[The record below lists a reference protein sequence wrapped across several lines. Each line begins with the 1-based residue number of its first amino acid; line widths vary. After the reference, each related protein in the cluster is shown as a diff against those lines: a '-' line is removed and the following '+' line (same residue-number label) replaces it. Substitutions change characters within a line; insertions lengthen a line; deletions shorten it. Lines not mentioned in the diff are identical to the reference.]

1 LNITTVMEIPT
12 RVRTR
17 VMSELSQQFRMT
29 GNHSLLDIEDEEIP
43 CNQGPCVSVSDE
55 ETRTSPKFCDDE
67 DLTAEAT
74 DQPVI
79 VSYKEAV
86 LDHKE
91 AAIYLEEGADLDPP
105 HPPWDRSVLTV
116 LLLLHRKWLYT
127 MDLIAAVCLLLL
139 GFTET
144 PCHPSLEAPLVL
156 HVGVEIGCLMITL
169 VVLLLKIR
177 TRWSTAWGERRDLAK
192 LFLIVIYLLE
202 AVVTFLRRKP
212 HWRLSRSLRPVF
224 LIENHYMTGIRRFLK
239 QLIESLPPIIDI
251 MGLMMFMITIYSVL
265 GFYLL
270 GPTQYS
276 SGSPYFQSFSDSLV
290 NLFVL
295 LTTANF
301 PDIMMPSYYENMAY
315 TLFFISYLSINL
327 YFLMNLMLT
336 VVYKTFADVEEKKLS
351 ALNEGKA
358 EAASKAFDLLK
369 SEDSGLVDISSFR
382 GLMRE
387 YQPLAGDID
396 TLLMWKF
403 LTTNSVYSDKIS
415 RKEFGK
421 VYQAISFR
429 WSVMDE
435 EKKVTCWY
443 RGPSMVLVTIV
454 TFLSWLV
461 NTKGFEFAVYSLVG
475 VNTALLVIQAALIQT
490 TDQDHIVYNT
500 HVGMG
505 FMLLYVT
512 EVLFKLL
519 GLGLWGYLSCPW
531 NVFDFLVTTTSLIS
545 MVMITSFDLEEHMST
560 IVVLRLVRVLR
571 LFRMKKRFRDVFG
584 TAVILLPHLVST
596 VIVLLLLYYF
606 FAIIGLELFSSYNLL
621 NCCKGTA
628 IEPFYFHH
636 SDPHAVLHGFYFMN
650 NFHSLPEAGITLF
663 ELTVVNNWSI
673 IMEAYVIVTGTSWT
687 RLYFIIFYLFTI
699 VVLTLVVAAIL
710 EAFLFRIQYKKKF
723 MKEDESDQLSTS
735 VTLSSAELL
744 CLPQTFGSR
753 LMSMLKYSLPKL
765 EPGND
770 ITIFFRGDKRRSR
783 EEMQDLLQPGE
794 TGAGQGLVHIVSASS

>member
-1 LNITTVMEIPT
+1 L
-12 RVRTR
+12 
-17 VMSELSQQFRMT
+17 
-29 GNHSLLDIEDEEIP
+29 
-43 CNQGPCVSVSDE
+43 CVSVRPRNSD
-55 ETRTSPKFCDDE
+55 
-67 DLTAEAT
+67 
-74 DQPVI
+74 
-79 VSYKEAV
+79 
-86 LDHKE
+86 
-91 AAIYLEEGADLDPP
+91 
-105 HPPWDRSVLTV
+105 
-116 LLLLHRKWLYT
+116 
-127 MDLIAAVCLLLL
+127 
-139 GFTET
+139 
-144 PCHPSLEAPLVL
+144 
-156 HVGVEIGCLMITL
+156 
-169 VVLLLKIR
+169 
-177 TRWSTAWGERRDLAK
+177 
-192 LFLIVIYLLE
+192 
-202 AVVTFLRRKP
+202 
-212 HWRLSRSLRPVF
+212 
-224 LIENHYMTGIRRFLK
+224 
-239 QLIESLPPIIDI
+239 
-251 MGLMMFMITIYSVL
+251 
-265 GFYLL
+265 
-270 GPTQYS
+270 
-276 SGSPYFQSFSDSLV
+276 
-290 NLFVL
+290 
-295 LTTANF
+295 
-301 PDIMMPSYYENMAY
+301 
-315 TLFFISYLSINL
+315 
-327 YFLMNLMLT
+327 
-336 VVYKTFADVEEKKLS
+336 
-351 ALNEGKA
+351 
-358 EAASKAFDLLK
+358 
-369 SEDSGLVDISSFR
+369 
-382 GLMRE
+382 
-387 YQPLAGDID
+387 
-396 TLLMWKF
+396 
-403 LTTNSVYSDKIS
+403 
-415 RKEFGK
+415 
-421 VYQAISFR
+421 
-429 WSVMDE
+429 
-435 EKKVTCWY
+435 
-443 RGPSMVLVTIV
+443 
-454 TFLSWLV
+454 
-461 NTKGFEFAVYSLVG
+461 
-475 VNTALLVIQAALIQT
+475 
-490 TDQDHIVYNT
+490 IVYNT

-545 MVMITSFDLEEHMST
+545 MEMITSFDLEEHMST

-753 LMSMLKYSLPKL
+753 MMSMLKYSLPRL

-783 EEMQDLLQPGE
+783 EEMQHLLQPGE
-794 TGAGQGLVHIVSASS
+794 TGAGQSLVHIVSATS